1 MCDTVAGMRLVWGLV
16 GILGLAGCGGGDD
29 EDGQAGSSA
38 VGGSAGDGAPS
49 TEEPSS
55 GGADAGGTGG
65 EGGGIPEAGAQC
77 NGREGSCAGTPYGV
91 CTNVRQGPG
100 RCVDW
105 STVGASPCV
114 GAQDCDGV
122 FPKAS
127 FTTGEGTGQAACV
140 TAEGVLQFGGLIAPD
155 EPQPGFC
162 FAFEGFIDE
171 SGEASCDP
179 DPCGAEG
186 FCSWLVNNRGM
197 ALVECMWPI

>member
-1 MCDTVAGMRLVWGLV
+1 MRAFVWGLL
-16 GILGLAGCGGGDD
+16 GIWGLAACGGAGETTSDHD
-29 EDGQAGSSA
+29 DGQSGGSSA
-38 VGGSAGDGAPS
+38 VGGSAGDGQPS
-49 TEEPSS
+49 TGGASTSGASGGGTSAGDGGSS
-55 GGADAGGTGG
+55 GT
-65 EGGGIPEAGAQC
+65 GAQC
-77 NGREGSCAGTPYGV
+77 TGREDSCAGTPYGV
-91 CTNVRQGPG
+91 CTNVRQAPG
-100 RCVDW
+100 TCVDW

-162 FAFEGFIDE
+162 FAFEDFIDE

-197 ALVECMWPI
+197 ALVECVWPI